1 MDITFKMINIPMP
14 DDPDRREA
22 IFGDADIDFENE
34 TVFSRTFTVSA
45 SGIDYSSRNAF
56 LVNPHE
62 VEVVID
68 YNTMRAP
75 VSLEGQAHQG
85 VHYEFSEP
93 NPQVLTDH
101 RTWVESETWVDYN
114 PELFGLIPFMYP
126 VNSIDLRSQSDG
138 RRLHIAETN
147 EDGTPLFSLPQQQVW
162 NQQRRDYV
170 DDNMVSERND
180 RLPYHNPL
188 LHIEGPHRQG
198 QNVPPL
204 IIRRPSN
211 HSLLDLLPEPV
222 RNYRPPVP
230 PQRIPVPI
238 NQVNL
243 GPDEGGAG
251 APAPGPVIP
260 PAVRPFLPPN
270 PYAIAHQEQ
279 VNRQQFDNWRA
290 DLVTRIHRDED
301 RRNLPFNMETNHA
314 IQNNNLRLA
323 RRQRRDERIRA
334 AEEELAN
341 YPPAGQPDEDD
352 PPVNFGGVEMD
363 FAGNALVALQVHGQP
378 IPNEVYGIHED
389 EDQPAG
395 IDPDDIE
402 MNNDI

>member
-14 DDPDRREA
+14 EDPARREA
-22 IFGDADIDFENE
+22 IFGDADIDYENE

-211 HSLLDLLPEPV
+211 HSLLGLLPESIQ
-222 RNYRPPVP
+222 NYRPPVP
-230 PQRIPVPI
+230 PERILVN
-238 NQVNL
+238 NQANL
-243 GPDEGGAG
+243 GPDVAGAG
-251 APAPGPVIP
+251 ANAPGPLIRA
-260 PAVRPFLPPN
+260 AVRPFMPPN
-270 PYAIAHQEQ
+270 PVAIA
-279 VNRQQFDNWRA
+279 NREHALRLEFENFRA
-290 DLVTRIHRDED
+290 DVVTRND
-301 RRNLPFNMETNHA
+301 RGENH
-314 IQNNNLRLA
+314 
-323 RRQRRDERIRA
+323 
-334 AEEELAN
+334 
-341 YPPAGQPDEDD
+341 
-352 PPVNFGGVEMD
+352 
-363 FAGNALVALQVHGQP
+363 
-378 IPNEVYGIHED
+378 
-389 EDQPAG
+389 
-395 IDPDDIE
+395 
-402 MNNDI
+402 